1 MNFTG
6 GIEKASSAPAAEAA
20 KSRALGKGCAS
31 GRYGAHKGKYG
42 YVDLLAGSFRKQWT
56 PTSQRKT
63 RQDIRHTRKLRGKV
77 LSSVQYVSRGA
88 GFQAM

>member
-20 KSRALGKGCAS
+20 KS
-31 GRYGAHKGKYG
+31 RYGAHKGKYG